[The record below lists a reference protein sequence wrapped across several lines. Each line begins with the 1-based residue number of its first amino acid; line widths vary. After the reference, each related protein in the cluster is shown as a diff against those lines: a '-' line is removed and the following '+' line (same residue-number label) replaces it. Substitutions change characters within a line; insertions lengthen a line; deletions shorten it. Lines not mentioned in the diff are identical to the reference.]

1 MERTELTSSP
11 PQLRTALVC
20 RLQVLTPLSLL
31 VNITAVLVCSVAV
44 TPGIRT
50 SGACLSPDETDFAI
64 LFSYTEDI
72 EKMYPSSISPKPLL
86 VATYLLLVYVGQV
99 GYCILL
105 VMAKKQETKVR
116 IRKHQS

>member
-1 MERTELTSSP
+1 M
-11 PQLRTALVC
+11 
-20 RLQVLTPLSLL
+20 
-31 VNITAVLVCSVAV
+31 LVCSVAV

-50 SGACLSPDETDFAI
+50 SGARPPPDEIDLVI

-72 EKMYPSSISPKPLL
+72 GKMYPSSISPKPLL

-116 IRKHQS
+116 IRKCQS